1 MKTCAYCG
9 RENADEAVDCRECRT
24 QEFKTPE
31 GKANAALV
39 VRVIAAVGCLVFL
52 GLALKMGAESF
63 HARSVGSPM
72 GNWKGGTMEYS
83 DGFKLTAIFG
93 CHFAGENQPRSCGS
107 KPATPRCLSS
117 YQVFSFGQVF

>member
-1 MKTCAYCG
+1 MKTCASCG
-9 RENADEAVDCRECRT
+9 RENADEAVDCRECGT

-31 GKANAALV
+31 GKANAAPV
-39 VRVIAAVGCLVFL
+39 VKVIAVRVIAAVGCLVFL

-93 CHFAGENQPRSCGS
+93 ALAGVWCYCAIRPKSIVESWSRRRNAP
-107 KPATPRCLSS
+107 K
-117 YQVFSFGQVF
+117 

>member
-9 RENADEAVDCRECRT
+9 RENDDEAVDCRECGTR
-24 QEFKTPE
+24 EFKTPE
-31 GKANAALV
+31 GKADATLV
-39 VRVIAAVGCLVFL
+39 VRVVAAVGFLVFL
-52 GLALKMGAESF
+52 ALALRMGAESF

-93 CHFAGENQPRSCGS
+93 ALAGVWCYCAIRPKSIVESWSRRRNAP
-107 KPATPRCLSS
+107 K
-117 YQVFSFGQVF
+117 